1 VPSPKTMVTASSP
14 VDVSR
19 LPPADPMVFRGLDLA
34 VVLPTLNEEHGLPV
48 TLSGIPFLRLLEKG
62 RRVRVLVIDG
72 GSTDGT
78 VAVAR
83 SLGLQIIRQH
93 GKGKGQAVREAL
105 AWLRECGTRYAVFM
119 DADSTYPGDMVGAVL
134 ELLEAGSH
142 LVVGVREPKRN
153 RPDSLRDLVHR
164 IGNAVLNYAGG
175 QVSGRPVL
183 DLCSGFW
190 GLNLSTGLDRA
201 LRSDG
206 FDVEAELF
214 LKAYRGGYVV
224 TQIPIRYGPRIG
236 TAKLRAA
243 RDGARI
249 METIL
254 RAANFPQTSTV
265 WEPPRTSPFLRELL
279 SVCVVRG
286 SDSLVVWA
294 DPSRRQEAGQ
304 LVRAFRHSEVAPRL
318 HLDAVGPSSSGGRSA
333 GGPPLDEEEGTPVV
347 SLRSGPE
354 AEGWADS
361 SRLEVFLK
369 GPDHTLRLELDSGPG
384 TLPLARSGGI
394 AGPFYRWLG
403 IPAPGAKPQ
412 MGSLRFLRASL
423 GAGGLDRDLTFYAA
437 NGMRASVVEPSPD
450 SPETGRLADPSGES
464 SLA

>member
-1 VPSPKTMVTASSP
+1 M
-14 VDVSR
+14 
-19 LPPADPMVFRGLDLA
+19 
-34 VVLPTLNEEHGLPV
+34 
-48 TLSGIPFLRLLEKG
+48 EKG

-72 GSTDGT
+72 GSTDRT

-83 SLGLQIIRQH
+83 SLGIQVIRQH
-93 GKGKGQAVREAL
+93 GKGKGQAVHEAI
-105 AWLRECGTRYAVFM
+105 AWLRECGTRYAVIM

-164 IGNAVLNYAGG
+164 IGNTVLNYAGG

-236 TAKLRAA
+236 TPKLRAA

-249 METIL
+249 MATIL
-254 RAANFPQTSTV
+254 RAANLPQISSV
-265 WEPPRTSPFLRELL
+265 QEPPRTTPFLRELL

-304 LVRAFRHSEVAPRL
+304 LVRAFRHSEVNPRL
-318 HLDAVGPSSSGGRSA
+318 HLDAVEPSSSGGLSA
-333 GGPPLDEEEGTPVV
+333 GGPPLDEGETTPVV
-347 SLRSGPE
+347 SLRSGRE
-354 AEGWADS
+354 TQGWTDS
-361 SRLEVFLK
+361 SRLEVFLQ
-369 GPDHTLRLELDSGPG
+369 GPDHTLRLELDSDPMM
-384 TLPLARSGGI
+384 PASARSGGF
-394 AGPFYRWLG
+394 AGPVYRWLG
-403 IPAPGAKPQ
+403 IPVPAMKSQ
-412 MGSLRFLRASL
+412 IGSLRFLRASL
-423 GAGGLDRDLTFYAA
+423 GVGGLDRDLTFYTA
-437 NGMRASVVEPSPD
+437 NGMRASVVESVPVTAQNDRPAG
-450 SPETGRLADPSGES
+450 PPGES
-464 SLA
+464 SPA

>member
-1 VPSPKTMVTASSP
+1 
-14 VDVSR
+14 
-19 LPPADPMVFRGLDLA
+19 VFRGVDLA

-48 TLSGIPFLRLLEKG
+48 TLKGISFLRLLEKG

-72 GSTDGT
+72 GSTDRT

-83 SLGLQIIRQH
+83 SLGIQVIRQH

-105 AWLRECGTRYAVFM
+105 AWLRECGARNALVM
-119 DADSTYPGDMVGAVL
+119 DADSTYPGDMVGTVL

-153 RPDSLRDLVHR
+153 RPNSIRDLVHR

-190 GLNLSTGLDRA
+190 GLSLSTGLDRA

-224 TQIPIRYGPRIG
+224 TQIPIEYGARIG

-249 METIL
+249 MATIL
-254 RAANFPQTSTV
+254 RAANFPQSAV
-265 WEPPRTSPFLRELL
+265 AREPPRTSPFLRELL
-279 SVCVVRG
+279 SVCVVHG

-294 DPSRRQEAGQ
+294 DPSRRQEAGR
-304 LVRAFRHSEVAPRL
+304 LVRAFRHSDVNPRL
-318 HLDAVGPSSSGGRSA
+318 HLDAIGPTSSGGFSA
-333 GGPPLDEEEGTPVV
+333 GAPPLGDEEGTPVV

-354 AEGWADS
+354 THGWTDP
-361 SRLEVFLK
+361 SRLEVFLA
-369 GPDHTLRLELDSGPG
+369 GPEQTLRLELDSGPG
-384 TLPLARSGGI
+384 SLPSNRSGGI
-394 AGPFYRWLG
+394 AGPVYRWLG

-437 NGMRASVVEPSPD
+437 NGMRASVVEPLLD
-450 SPETGRLADPSGES
+450 SGESGRSADRTGES
-464 SLA
+464 SLT